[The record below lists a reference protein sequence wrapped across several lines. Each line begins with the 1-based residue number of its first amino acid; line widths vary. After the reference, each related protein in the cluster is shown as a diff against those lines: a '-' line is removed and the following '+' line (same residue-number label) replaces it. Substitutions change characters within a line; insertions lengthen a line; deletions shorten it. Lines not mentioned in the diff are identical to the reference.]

1 MATEFLPWNKERAV
15 NKFIN
20 SGFSWEGQG
29 TRTLTQSNGRT
40 SLLCPLADSGAFG
53 GFYKSKSAP
62 YTLTACLEVTS
73 PAEIAYGLTFRESGS
88 GKLILFGYSWVG
100 GLRIFKQN
108 SYSSYNSDYSS
119 SLLNNNFRF
128 IRTGKVWFQI
138 QDDNTN
144 RICRLSFDGYNFSQ
158 VHSVGRTDFLTA
170 DQIGF
175 HCINDGNADATIN
188 ILSWKDN

>member
-1 MATEFLPWNKERAV
+1 MATEFSPFNFQRPV
-15 NKFIN
+15 SKFIN
-20 SGFSWEGQG
+20 SGFTWENQG
-29 TRTLTQSNGRT
+29 NKTLTVTNGRT
-40 SLLCPLADSGAFG
+40 SIFCPLGDNSVIG

-62 YTLTACLEVTS
+62 FTLTVCLEVTS
-73 PAEIAYGLTFRESGS
+73 PADLAYGLSFRESSS
-88 GKLILFGYSWVG
+88 GKMILFGYSWVG
-100 GLRIFKQN
+100 GLRIFKQTN
-108 SYSSYNSDYSS
+108 ASTYNSDYSS
-119 SLLNNNFRF
+119 SLLNHDFRF
-128 IRTGKVWFQI
+128 VRTGKVWFQI

-188 ILSWKDN
+188 ILSWKET